1 MVSGN
6 EAFMATKGFHW
17 KTARPPDY
25 DDIETFLKHH
35 EPYLVAAASRFITY
49 RDRKS
54 GSSFPVRDHMLI
66 GRDEAGRMQAFIF
79 HVGQILHP
87 FFLAYEKDRASRVL
101 RRFINLPLSKRIYSL
116 QGLERDVLIAEA
128 VLEEE
133 DYHIQDQFDYVLMHL
148 AEPVRMPPR
157 PEGLKLIDRPE
168 TDLVY
173 PLQAAYEQEE
183 VLPAHSIFHE
193 DHCRQGVE
201 RLLSEETLVFAE
213 YKGIAAAKANTNATA
228 YTCRQI
234 GGVYVKP
241 EFRGQGIGSFV
252 VASLVE
258 RIQKQGFSVS
268 LFVKKRNIPALRV
281 YQKLGFINIGSY
293 KINYY

>member
-1 MVSGN
+1 
-6 EAFMATKGFHW
+6 MAVKGFHW
-17 KTARPPDY
+17 KIAKPQDY
-25 DDIETFLKHH
+25 EDIETFLKTH

-49 RDRKS
+49 RQRKNR
-54 GSSFPVRDHMLI
+54 SSFPNRDHMLI
-66 GRDEAGRMQAFIF
+66 GRDEDGRIGAFIF
-79 HVGQILHP
+79 RSGQILHP
-87 FFLAYEKDRASRVL
+87 FFLHYEEERARRIF

-133 DYHIQDQFDYVLMHL
+133 DYHMQDQFDYVLMHL

-157 PEGLKLIDRPE
+157 PEGLKLIDKPE

-183 VLPAHSIFHE
+183 VLPTHSTFHE
-193 DHCRQGVE
+193 AYCRKGVE
-201 RLLSEETLVFAE
+201 KILSEETLVLAD
-213 YKGIAAAKANTNATA
+213 YRGVPAAKANTNATA
-228 YTCRQI
+228 YTYRQI

-241 EFRGQGIGSFV
+241 EFRGRGIGSFV

-258 RIQKQGFSVS
+258 GIQKQGFSAS
-268 LFVKKRNIPALRV
+268 LFVKKRNIPALRI
-281 YQKLGFINIGSY
+281 YEKLGFINIGSY
-293 KINYY
+293 KIVYY